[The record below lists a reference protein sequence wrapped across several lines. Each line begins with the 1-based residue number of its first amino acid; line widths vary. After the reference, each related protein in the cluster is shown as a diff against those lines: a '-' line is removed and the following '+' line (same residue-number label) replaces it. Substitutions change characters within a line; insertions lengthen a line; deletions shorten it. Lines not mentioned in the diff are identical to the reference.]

1 MHLLVVEDEQRLA
14 RALARGLQAEGCVVD
29 TAFDGVTGLSRAL
42 EGDYDAVVLD
52 LMLPGMSGYRV
63 CQALRAAHDP
73 VPVLILSAKD
83 GEYDQADALDYG
95 ADDFLAKPFSYV
107 ILLARLRAL
116 TRRVQRDGVRPRP
129 VLTAGDLTLEP
140 ATRKVRRGSVEVELT
155 PREFDLL
162 EFLLRHRGE
171 AVSKHL
177 LLTEVW
183 DVPVDGV
190 GASNVVEV
198 YTGYLRR
205 KIDLPFGRAAVQT
218 VRGVGYR
225 LDPDGG

>member
-29 TAFDGVTGLSRAL
+29 TAFDGVTGLSKAL
-42 EGDYDAVVLD
+42 EGDYDAIVLD

-63 CQALRAAHDP
+63 CQALRAADDP

-107 ILLARLRAL
+107 VLLARLRAL
-116 TRRVQRDGVRPRP
+116 TRRVQRDRVRRP
-129 VLTAGDLTLEP
+129 VVLTAGDLTLET
-140 ATRKVRRGSVEVELT
+140 ATRRVRRGPVEVALT

-162 EFLLRHRGE
+162 EFLMRHRGE
-171 AVSKHL
+171 AVSKQL

-198 YTGYLRR
+198 YGGYLRR